1 MATTPEGRVKARLD
15 KMLKAEGVWY
25 YSPQAG
31 PFGVAG
37 IPDRVAIV
45 AGQFVGIECKAD
57 KTKKPTALQMKCM
70 GDIERAGGKCF
81 VAYDDETIE
90 AVREY
95 IRARNSK
102 RQGAGAQAEKP
113 GAGAEQRDDRQA
125 DLFEWAAT
133 RGGPA

>member
-1 MATTPEGRVKARLD
+1 MATTPEGRIKARLD
-15 KMLKAEGVWY
+15 KMMKAEGVWY

-31 PFGVAG
+31 PFGVSG

-45 AGQFVGIECKAD
+45 AGQFVGIECKAN

-70 GDIERAGGKCF
+70 RDIEQAGGKCF

-95 IRARNSK
+95 IRARNTQSK
-102 RQGAGAQAEKP
+102 GAGTQAEEP
-113 GAGAEQRDDRQA
+113 GAGS
-125 DLFEWAAT
+125 
-133 RGGPA
+133 